1 MESAGDLAALLA
13 DHKSTCIDMR
23 SMARSMGD
31 RFQQEI
37 EESVLAAHKQNSPAT
52 LRIHTGAP
60 LSLFDPAAWV
70 ACLVQFFYGDC
81 APNLERPAKISWR
94 HLFRYLMNRE
104 ELEYHLTSD
113 MQTYGKAYVANPD
126 SRWNTPEIAALAT
139 DTVRKL
145 AVLQSTKAFWQ
156 KHGHKF
162 KEDMRVLAKATNK
175 DFEDFQLNIQKAA
188 MQNTSITG
196 LISEA
201 KAQGATAVQKTL
213 QHVLMHTASAPMT
226 EGNKIVIRHM
236 GQAANERLGPFS
248 AFFTTNFAD
257 TYHVLT
263 KVLAQGAFEPL
274 GWRPLNILQDSPPMP
289 TSQEMHKI
297 VATRPMVQAKLFIHL
312 DAISHQNLVCTRRAF
327 LGRQKLDPSHKWSN
341 EPAVEDDF
349 ASSGD
354 FGVSALVRL
363 TIKALEA
370 QGRGFAH
377 GHEKHHSEPRVK
389 AIDII
394 QLFLGCNDLGAAEHT
409 HNKEQMLNAW
419 MDAHRKAC
427 LSDAATKQ
435 FDSAV
440 ESARQFGCTELRE
453 VFTADEKSAAN

>member
-1 MESAGDLAALLA
+1 
-13 DHKSTCIDMR
+13 
-23 SMARSMGD
+23 MGD

-162 KEDMRVLAKATNK
+162 KGDMRVLAKATNK

-201 KAQGATAVQKTL
+201 KAQCATAVQKTL
-213 QHVLMHTASAPMT
+213 QHVLMHTD
-226 EGNKIVIRHM
+226 R
-236 GQAANERLGPFS
+236 GQ
-248 AFFTTNFAD
+248 
-257 TYHVLT
+257 
-263 KVLAQGAFEPL
+263 
-274 GWRPLNILQDSPPMP
+274 
-289 TSQEMHKI
+289 
-297 VATRPMVQAKLFIHL
+297 
-312 DAISHQNLVCTRRAF
+312 
-327 LGRQKLDPSHKWSN
+327 
-341 EPAVEDDF
+341 
-349 ASSGD
+349 
-354 FGVSALVRL
+354 
-363 TIKALEA
+363 
-370 QGRGFAH
+370 
-377 GHEKHHSEPRVK
+377 
-389 AIDII
+389 
-394 QLFLGCNDLGAAEHT
+394 
-409 HNKEQMLNAW
+409 
-419 MDAHRKAC
+419 
-427 LSDAATKQ
+427 
-435 FDSAV
+435 
-440 ESARQFGCTELRE
+440 
-453 VFTADEKSAAN
+453 